1 MKKIQSVFLL
11 LLLFTSIGAIAQGN
25 PGNVTISGKLIDQE
39 TKQPLE
45 FATVTIQKPDN
56 TTVNGAM
63 TDMNG
68 EYSINIAPGTYNIKY
83 DFISFKSVVVSNK
96 QVNADTNLGTT
107 AMAPDATLL
116 QEVEIRA
123 ERSTV
128 DIKLDKKVYNVGQD
142 MIVKGGT
149 ISDVLDNVPSVTVD
163 VEGNVS
169 LRGNES
175 VTIMIDGKP
184 SNLYGSNLADVLRV
198 LPADSV
204 DKIEVITNPSA
215 RYDAEGG
222 GGIINIILRKGKA
235 QGFNGS
241 VTANTGTPDNHGVMA
256 NLNYRGEKFNVF
268 SNLGYNYRNSPG
280 NSMTDSEYFDENGNT
295 TSFINERRENKRKR
309 KGYNATLGFEWY
321 IDSTFSWTNSV
332 SARNS
337 NGDNPTDTYYYNYN
351 ADGSFNNTRYRFN
364 SEDEEDKNFNY
375 TTSFLK
381 KFNEDGHE
389 LKVNGTISRST
400 DDENSQISD
409 MILGSI
415 NPDDSSTERTLNHEE
430 ENRTLIQAD
439 YVLPFNE
446 NSRFEAGYR
455 GSFTEITTDAKA
467 QILDENNEWQQNGNF
482 SSMLEY
488 NEYVNALYAQY
499 GSKFGSK
506 FSYLL
511 GLRWEDSN
519 IDVNLLNRDDY
530 NNKRYNNFFPS
541 AFLTYEFTEGTSASI
556 SYSRRINRPR
566 GRFINPFSSL
576 QSNINIF
583 QGNPDLNPSM
593 TNAFDLGFLK
603 KWRDVTLSTSAY
615 LNVTNDSFQFV
626 RRTEDAQPGQ
636 TPITYITPINLAKE
650 YRFGF
655 EFTLNYNPFRWW
667 KLNSNFNFFR
677 VETDGDYSWTYT
689 NGDGEE
695 ITDLQNFDNT
705 AYTWFTRVSSKMNLP
720 WKIDWQINGTY
731 NAPQNTAQ
739 GRSLGILSFNT
750 ALSKDVLK
758 DKGTVTLNVS
768 DIFNSRKRKGYT
780 NLPTVSSYNEWQWRE
795 RQITLSFTYRFNMNN
810 QQRMK
815 EERQGQGGDDDFNM
829 GG

>member
-1 MKKIQSVFLL
+1 MKKIQSALLILL
-11 LLLFTSIGAIAQGN
+11 LLTSFISFSQGK

-45 FATVTIQKPDN
+45 FATVTIQTTDN
-56 TTVNGAM
+56 NTVNGAM
-63 TDMNG
+63 TNEKG
-68 EYSINIAPGTYNIKY
+68 SYSVQVPAGTYNIKF
-83 DFISFKSVVVSNK
+83 DFISFKSQVISNK
-96 QVNADTNLGTT
+96 TITADTDLGSVI
-107 AMAPDATLL
+107 MAPDATLL
-116 QEVEIRA
+116 KTVEIRA

-184 SNLYGSNLADVLRV
+184 SNLYGANLADVLRV

-222 GGIINIILRKGKA
+222 GGIINIILKKGKA

-241 VTANTGTPDNHGVMA
+241 VTANTGDPANHGIMG
-256 NLNYRGEKFNVF
+256 NLNFRTEKFNF
-268 SNLGYNYRNSPG
+268 FTNLGYNYRNSPG
-280 NSMTDSEYFDENGNT
+280 NSMTDSEYFDGDGNT
-295 TSFINERRENKRKR
+295 TSFINERRTNERKR
-309 KGYNATLGFEWY
+309 KGYNATVGFEWD
-321 IDSTFSWTNSV
+321 IDTTFSWTNSV

-337 NGDNPTDTYYYNYN
+337 NGDNPTDTYYYNYF
-351 ADGSFNNTRYRFN
+351 ADGTFNNTRYRYN
-364 SEDEEDKNFNY
+364 LEDEEDRNFNY

-381 KFNEDGHE
+381 KFNGDGHE
-389 LKVNGTISRST
+389 LKVDATISRST

-409 MILGSI
+409 MILGST

-430 ENRTLIQAD
+430 EKRTLVQAD
-439 YVLPFNE
+439 YVLPLGE
-446 NSRFEAGYR
+446 ESRFEAGYR
-455 GSFTEITTDAKA
+455 GSFTQMNTDARA
-467 QILDENNEWQQNGNF
+467 EILDDAGVWQPNANF

-488 NEYVNALYAQY
+488 NEYVNAFYAQY
-499 GSKFGSK
+499 GSKFGEK

-519 IDVNLLNRDDY
+519 IDVNLLSADDF
-530 NNKRYNNFFPS
+530 NKKKYNNFFPS
-541 AFLTYEFTEGTSASI
+541 AFLTYEFSEGTSANI

-593 TNAFDLGFLK
+593 TDAFDIGYLK
-603 KWRDVTLSTSAY
+603 KWDKVTLSSSAY
-615 LNVTNDSFQFV
+615 FNITNDSFQFV
-626 RRTEDAQPGQ
+626 RRTEDALPGE
-636 TPITYITPINLAKE
+636 TPVTYVSPINLAKE

-655 EFTLNYNPFRWW
+655 ELTANYNPFRWW
-667 KLNSNFNFFR
+667 KLNANFNFFR

-689 NGDGEE
+689 NTDGEV
-695 ITDLQNFDNT
+695 ITDYQNFDNT
-705 AYTWFTRVSSKMNLP
+705 AYSWFTRASSKMNLP

-739 GRSLGILSFNT
+739 GRNLGIMHFNT

-758 DKGTVTLNVS
+758 EKATVTLNVS
-768 DIFNSRKRKGYT
+768 DIFNSNKRKGYT
-780 NLPTVSSYNEWQWRE
+780 NLPTVSSYSEWQWRQ
-795 RQITLSFTYRFNMNN
+795 RQVTLSFTYRFNMNK

-815 EERQGQGGDDDFNM
+815 EERQNGGGDDEYM